1 MKIAR
6 EKIIKFFD
14 EKSKDKSH
22 DGSDVTAVI
31 GLLGEDLLL
40 GALQHYWKSSEGVES
55 QILDYKCTR
64 GSKKGSRLDG
74 WLEVAPK
81 NWTTS

>member
-40 GALQHYWKSSEGVES
+40 
-55 QILDYKCTR
+55 
-64 GSKKGSRLDG
+64 
-74 WLEVAPK
+74 
-81 NWTTS
+81 